1 MTWSQ
6 VMWKIQNR
14 KTGAKK
20 RKTDAKNRNGRNLK
34 KCLNWLY
41 ISEFPGFFSTPRHF
55 LRKRPFAFFLRICC
69 AFFADFLRFFF
80 ASRCG
85 GAMCQGMPMHD
96 RALPKEPKTQRFSIS
111 VPALMICTVVP
122 GRVQRFEIL
131 HTCAGLEA
139 VQYQAQVVHATRDRE
154 PFLHGLTMP
163 ICC

>member
-14 KTGAKK
+14 KRAQKK
-20 RKTDAKNRNGRNLK
+20 RKTDAKNRKRAQFEKVFEL
-34 KCLNWLY
+34 
-41 ISEFPGFFSTPRHF
+41 IIHFRVSRVFFSTPRHF
-55 LRKRPFAFFLRICC
+55 LKKRPFAVFLRIFC
-69 AFFADFLRFFF
+69 AFFADFLRFFCLEMRRRDV
-80 ASRCG
+80 SRH
-85 GAMCQGMPMHD
+85 ANAWQSLAQ
-96 RALPKEPKTQRFSIS
+96 RTKTQRFWIS
-111 VPALMICTVVP
+111 VPALMICAVVP